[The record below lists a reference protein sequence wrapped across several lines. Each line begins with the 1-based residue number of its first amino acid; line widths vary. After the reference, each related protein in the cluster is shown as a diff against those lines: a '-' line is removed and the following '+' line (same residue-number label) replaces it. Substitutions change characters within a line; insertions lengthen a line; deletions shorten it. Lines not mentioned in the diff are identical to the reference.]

1 MAGVLSGVQLKRS
14 ANALRGDL
22 LFIGRGRHLGDIGAL
37 GVGCQLLAPLCKL
50 FLVHAELGN
59 RRIGFEE
66 PFLDGRITLAE
77 AVALGVPDHRVQ
89 RLEIDLGVLR
99 VVRLN
104 VPAHVVVGQ
113 TSVAVLLRVRLEL
126 TNHDAEVRIVR
137 ADRVQRLV
145 LRGARSECLLL
156 KGRADRNR
164 AIIEVH
170 KNRFHCNCLLS
181 LIKQPAC
188 PQCLFSSSPESYQF
202 WSGSQRIR
210 GTRSRTTC
218 AAHRQRRR
226 QRTPSCCHRHQ
237 VRTAC

>member
-14 ANALRGDL
+14 ANALRVDL
-22 LFIGRGRHLGDIGAL
+22 LFIGRGHLSDIGAL
-37 GVGCQLLAPLCKL
+37 GSFALFAALVSLRSFGGLLLAPLRKL
-50 FLVHAELGN
+50 LLVHAELGN
-59 RRIGFEE
+59 LRIGFEE
-66 PFLDGRITLAE
+66 PLLDGRITLAE

-145 LRGARSECLLL
+145 LRRARSECLLL

-170 KNRFHCNCLLS
+170 KNRFHCNCFLL
-181 LIKQPAC
+181 Q
-188 PQCLFSSSPESYQF
+188 
-202 WSGSQRIR
+202 
-210 GTRSRTTC
+210 
-218 AAHRQRRR
+218 
-226 QRTPSCCHRHQ
+226 
-237 VRTAC
+237 